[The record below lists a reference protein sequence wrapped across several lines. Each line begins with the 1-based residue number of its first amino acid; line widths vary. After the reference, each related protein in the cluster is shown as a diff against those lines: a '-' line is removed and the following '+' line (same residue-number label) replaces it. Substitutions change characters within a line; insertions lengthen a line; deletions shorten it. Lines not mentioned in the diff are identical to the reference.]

1 MGKPV
6 FSVPAPIFSP
16 QSAGVFTKMNEQ
28 KIQLITDFDACLQ
41 KHFPQKG
48 AVLQIEKTSLTDRQ
62 IELLQHLEKQGDS
75 SLESLLAYTHLSYG
89 ELLQELTFLE
99 IDKQIQEI

>member
-16 QSAGVFTKMNEQ
+16 QSAGVFAKMNEQ
-28 KIQLITDFDACLQ
+28 KIQLITNFDACLQ

-48 AVLQIEKTSLTDRQ
+48 TVQIEKTSLTDRQ

-75 SLESLLAYTHLSYG
+75 SLENLLAYTHLSYG

>member
-16 QSAGVFTKMNEQ
+16 QSAGVFAKMNEQ
-28 KIQLITDFDACLQ
+28 KIQL
-41 KHFPQKG
+41 
-48 AVLQIEKTSLTDRQ
+48 IEKTSLTDRQ

-99 IDKQIQEI
+99 IDKKIQEI

>member
-16 QSAGVFTKMNEQ
+16 QSAGVFAKMNEQ

-41 KHFPQKG
+41 KHFLQKG
-48 AVLQIEKTSLTDRQ
+48 TVQIEKTSLTDRQ

>member
-16 QSAGVFTKMNEQ
+16 QSVGIFAKMNEQ

-41 KHFPQKG
+41 KHFLQKG
-48 AVLQIEKTSLTDRQ
+48 TVQTEKTSLTDRQ

-75 SLESLLAYTHLSYG
+75 SLENLLAYTHLSYG